1 MVASSLKKALD
12 LDWDDPSA
20 REQALTTILQALNQV
35 ESWIESPSD
44 LTQKTAESVK
54 NSLASAKEIEEQ
66 DIERRVDGSPKLR

>member
-1 MVASSLKKALD
+1 MVASGLKKALD

-44 LTQKTAESVK
+44 LTQKTAGLS
-54 NSLASAKEIEEQ
+54 
-66 DIERRVDGSPKLR
+66 